1 MATEVKLRSDAPQT
15 MEARIARRLR
25 PSCCGDGADSY
36 AITGTGPTRAASETF
51 NSFNRTWG
59 SVNKGEG
66 SIDGKPRGV
75 V

>member
-1 MATEVKLRSDAPQT
+1 MSETKLRHDQPQS
-15 MEARIARRLR
+15 MEARVRARLNS
-25 PSCCGDGADSY
+25 SCCTERADAY
-36 AITGTGPTRAASETF
+36 VVTGSGPTRAATEVY
-51 NSFNRTWG
+51 NSFNKTWG